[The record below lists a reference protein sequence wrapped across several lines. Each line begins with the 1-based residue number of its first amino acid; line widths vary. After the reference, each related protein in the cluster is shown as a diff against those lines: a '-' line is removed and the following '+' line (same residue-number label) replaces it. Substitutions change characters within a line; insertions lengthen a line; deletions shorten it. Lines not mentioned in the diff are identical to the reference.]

1 MLWQDHISTS
11 EYEFFDSFFR
21 GLVLILNKRVWAL
34 CMCVYFIQLIYIQR
48 MAMKKREEVY
58 LQPHIR
64 TDVCVQYSVRNL
76 KYLNKFWKIKVNIP
90 GRRMRSAKP
99 RINEREREVLGIAN
113 LPPSASVILILS
125 PWRSC
130 ERKDWRICN
139 LTKKVHPDVSATRLV
154 LYSESFVEALQSP
167 NQANLVRF
175 LFQKDLSVVM
185 WRKLRQRDHLKSL
198 FQGQAG
204 ANRGSNYPS
213 ACRLWTP
220 SCGHA
225 TSLKAGGSFCP
236 CGSLPIPFLPVP
248 EFPASQ
254 EVHWGLSRNIQSL
267 YLMNSGP
274 NYYWIF
280 L

>member
-21 GLVLILNKRVWAL
+21 GLVLVLNKRVWAL
-34 CMCVYFIQLIYIQR
+34 CMCVYFIQLIYSQR

-99 RINEREREVLGIAN
+99 RINERESEVLGIAN

-139 LTKKVHPDVSATRLV
+139 LTKKFHPDVSATRLV

-185 WRKLRQRDHLKSL
+185 WRKLRQRDHLRVYFRVRQEL
-198 FQGQAG
+198 TEA
-204 ANRGSNYPS
+204 
-213 ACRLWTP
+213 L
-220 SCGHA
+220 
-225 TSLKAGGSFCP
+225 
-236 CGSLPIPFLPVP
+236 IIPVP
-248 EFPASQ
+248 VDFELPCVATLP
-254 EVHWGLSRNIQSL
+254 LSRQGALLSVPV
-267 YLMNSGP
+267 GP
-274 NYYWIF
+274 GPSHSSQF
-280 L
+280 LSFLQAKKSTGG